1 MIVHW
6 IKNVDK
12 INVWISVK
20 ELYVQLILVVLMANA
35 GNCVRMSVALQEQNA
50 VMVSVWLSSLQQLAQ
65 QSHAHMGG
73 HVLMDSALGPLP
85 IAKKMLTVKN
95 TSFV

>member
-50 VMVSVWLSSLQQLAQ
+50 VMVSV
-65 QSHAHMGG
+65 
-73 HVLMDSALGPLP
+73 
-85 IAKKMLTVKN
+85 
-95 TSFV
+95 